1 MMSYD
6 LVTTYGPIWGTV
18 GYLIILG
25 VGASASIFVLT
36 KK

>member
-6 LVTTYGPIWGTV
+6 LVTTYGPLWGTV

-25 VGASASIFVLT
+25 VGASVSMYVLS
-36 KK
+36 K